1 MYKFLLIDLDDTIL
15 DFHKAEKIALAK
27 TLEDFGIDP
36 TPETCALYSRINLEH
51 WERLERKELTRE
63 QVLVGRFDVLFEAL
77 GKTADAELCARTYE
91 ERLSQGH
98 WFLPG
103 ALEALESLE
112 KKYQLYLASNGTARV
127 QNGRLDSANI
137 RHFFREIF
145 ISQQMGANK
154 PDPVYFARCFEKIPG
169 FDPKK
174 TMIIGDSLTSDIQGG
189 ISAGIAT
196 CWINPQ
202 HKPTKNGITPDYELE
217 SLSQL
222 EALLETL

>member
-1 MYKFLLIDLDDTIL
+1 MYQFLLIDLDDTIL
-15 DFHKAEKIALAK
+15 DFHKAEKIALSK
-27 TLEDFGIDP
+27 TLEDFDIEP
-36 TPETCALYSRINLEH
+36 TEETCALYSRINLEH

-63 QVLVGRFDVLFEAL
+63 QVLVGRFATLFEAV
-77 GKTADAELCARTYE
+77 GKTGDAELCARAYE
-91 ERLSQGH
+91 KNLSQGH

-127 QNGRLDSANI
+127 QHGRLDSANI
-137 RHFFREIF
+137 RHLFREIF
-145 ISQQMGANK
+145 ISQEVGANK
-154 PDPVYFARCFEKIPG
+154 PDPEYFRACFAKIPG

-174 TMIIGDSLTSDIQGG
+174 TMIIGDSLTSDILGG
-189 ISAGIAT
+189 IQAGIAT

-202 HKPTKNGITPDYELE
+202 HKPTRNGITPDYELE
-217 SLSQL
+217 SLNQL